1 MNTVLVVE
9 DNENIQRIIR
19 VYLEFE
25 GFRVVQAYDGEE
37 GLVKFH
43 GENPDLILLD
53 IGLPRLDG
61 LAVCR
66 AVRRMR
72 AKPVIIISARGGGA
86 VREASLTAGANDYIS
101 KPFSPRELVNQ
112 IKGLLCLTA

>member
-9 DNENIQRIIR
+9 DNEDIQKIIR

-37 GLVKFH
+37 GLSKFH
-43 GENPDLILLD
+43 GESPDLILLD
-53 IGLPRLDG
+53 IGLPKLDG

-66 AVRRMR
+66 EVRRTK
-72 AKPVIIISARGGGA
+72 ATPVIIISARGGGA
-86 VREASLTAGANDYIS
+86 DREEGFEAGANDYLG
-101 KPFSPRELVNQ
+101 KPFSPMELVNRV
-112 IKGLLCLTA
+112 KGFLCLTV